1 MLHGE
6 GGYTTWREVSSITR
20 RGEHYTEKGTLY
32 GDGYI
37 IEKAEN
43 YYRHKSVLNK

>member
-6 GGYTTWREVSSITR
+6 GIHYMERSIINHAER
-20 RGEHYTEKGTLY
+20 GTLH

-37 IEKAEN
+37 IEKDEN